1 MNQKGLITFN
11 YLKMSKYNRSIK
23 IAFDKKSGKILN
35 ADEVFDITKD
45 AFRIR
50 EKYHEGNLDLSCCEC
65 GQDLSVSGSK
75 YDRLHFKHKPGHNTC
90 ILSESSLSP
99 YEHEKLMEILR
110 GKESERHKEL
120 KHKIGELLK
129 SVKGVDVDSIR
140 IDSNF
145 IIKDNERRKPDV
157 YCKFQE
163 KEVVFEIQLSDLSLS
178 YILSRYNFYKKHGIY
193 LIWVLNNFDIHNQ
206 STLERDIK
214 YLTKYEN
221 FFKLDEQSQTFKL
234 VCDYKIPFLTADN
247 KLLSKWNR
255 KSVSL
260 NELKFDNNIF
270 QVFYYNY
277 GDNFLRM
284 ESFQKQKVE
293 EIEDA
298 ERKAIEKI
306 KLRDADIK
314 AKNIIKEIGRIR
326 KQKVQDFNG
335 ISHEIHELDDF
346 EVRVLKENLN
356 LEAREG
362 SPLIKWIDSAGAN
375 DFPFMDFIIRT
386 KEIGINVNRIENG
399 RTSFQ
404 ALFENKNISYRNHLI
419 YSLFFSGYSL
429 TEKDNLLLSK
439 LKDDNEDEVFE
450 SNLHLFKICNRLSN
464 RDLVDDVLCFS
475 RMVFIVESALKNE
488 MIGYNFKGN
497 KWVSFANNA
506 IQHYSYYWEYIE
518 LAFKRYGLWNQLIES
533 DKKGT
538 FQKKLEAFYSKMPQ
552 QKYDFDNVFYDLYPD
567 LEETE

>member
-1 MNQKGLITFN
+1 
-11 YLKMSKYNRSIK
+11 MSKYNRSIK
-23 IAFDKKSGKILN
+23 IAFDKKSGEILN

-75 YDRLHFKHKPGHNTC
+75 YDRLHFKHKPGHDSC

-129 SVKGVDVDSIR
+129 KVKGVDVDSIR

-178 YILSRYNFYKKHGIY
+178 YILSRYNFYKKHDIY
-193 LIWVLNNFDIHNQ
+193 LIWVLDNFDIYNQ

-214 YLTKYEN
+214 YLTEYEN

-234 VCDYKIPFLTADN
+234 VCDYKFPFLTADN
-247 KLLSKWNR
+247 KLQSKWIR

-284 ESFQKQKVE
+284 ESFQKQKAK
-293 EIEDA
+293 EIEA
-298 ERKAIEKI
+298 TERKAIEEI
-306 KLRDADIK
+306 KLKNANIT

-326 KQKVQDFNG
+326 KQKVQNFDG

-356 LEAREG
+356 LEAKEG
-362 SPLIKWIDSAGAN
+362 SPLIKWIDFAETN
-375 DFPFMDFIIRT
+375 DFPFIDFIIRT
-386 KEIGINVNRIENG
+386 KEIGINVNRLKNG
-399 RTSFQ
+399 RTPFQ
-404 ALFENKNISYRNHLI
+404 ALFENKKILSKTSLI

-439 LKDDNEDEVFE
+439 LKDDNEVSE
-450 SNLHLFKICNRLSN
+450 SNFHLFKICNRLSN
-464 RDLVDDVLCFS
+464 KSLADDVYHFS
-475 RMVFIVESALKNE
+475 RIILIIESALKNE
-488 MIGYNFKGN
+488 MLGYNFKGN

-506 IQHYSYYWEYIE
+506 IQYYSDYWEYIE

-538 FQKKLEAFYSKMPQ
+538 FQKKLETFYSKMPQ